1 MKNYRYWFLG
11 LLLAM
16 LIASFG
22 LAMQTS
28 EAAARPDRSLTYD
41 ISARNGLLMREV
53 TGEVTA
59 ELNGVPAE
67 PVDSFVHDEN
77 GVTAIQNGFV
87 QVDID
92 PVTNTGT
99 IFARWRDE
107 NGNWTFRQSAF
118 IPPNHPTGLKIG
130 PSASSTELIVDD
142 PVTTNVYLHGDT
154 TAGGPVLPTVFNFL
168 ATWGPAEVTLN
179 GQPFENPYD
188 GPTPLWVAHTMTTV
202 GVRNDD
208 GQVLTADGSQIFNP
222 MNPDD
227 GLVYDDKIEFH
238 LVFHE
243 APGPEATDNFPP
255 PHDFFYHL
263 TFQDVEI
270 SIEGL
275 N

>member
-107 NGNWTFRQSAF
+107 NGNWTFRHSAL
-118 IPPNHPTGLKIG
+118 I
-130 PSASSTELIVDD
+130 AST
-142 PVTTNVYLHGDT
+142 
-154 TAGGPVLPTVFNFL
+154 
-168 ATWGPAEVTLN
+168 
-179 GQPFENPYD
+179 
-188 GPTPLWVAHTMTTV
+188 
-202 GVRNDD
+202 
-208 GQVLTADGSQIFNP
+208 
-222 MNPDD
+222 
-227 GLVYDDKIEFH
+227 
-238 LVFHE
+238 
-243 APGPEATDNFPP
+243 
-255 PHDFFYHL
+255 
-263 TFQDVEI
+263 
-270 SIEGL
+270 
-275 N
+275 